1 MGGIFETIS
10 LLCLVALSSLNIGD
24 PAPSLE
30 GTQWL
35 KGKAPDFKKQV
46 TIVEFWRTTCG
57 NCKAQIPHLTS
68 LQRMYGDRLSV
79 ITVSR
84 DSVEKLEEYIKANG
98 DQMDFTVG
106 SITKEI
112 GNPYMSD
119 VPGVPYAF
127 LIDRDGRIVWKG
139 HPSEIDDI
147 LAKTI
152 KGNIDIEQLKKIDRL
167 EVSLNEALETNEP
180 DAIAPIN
187 SNLLAV
193 DPSNELGLEIGIRLA
208 IYNEQPGMIKEIFD
222 NVQVTGL
229 SGSKAN
235 TFAKM
240 LVTQS
245 ELEYRYP
252 EAAFRFSVHA
262 LKQDPDN
269 DGYMDVFARVI
280 YCLGDLDNAIM
291 WEKKAV
297 SLDPENISYK
307 RNLDYYLSLKAI
319 RAKNEYK
326 VNTQLRESKRVE

>member
-1 MGGIFETIS
+1 
-10 LLCLVALSSLNIGD
+10 
-24 PAPSLE
+24 
-30 GTQWL
+30 
-35 KGKAPDFKKQV
+35 
-46 TIVEFWRTTCG
+46 
-57 NCKAQIPHLTS
+57 
-68 LQRMYGDRLSV
+68 MYGDRLSV

-193 DPSNELGLEIGIRLA
+193 DPSNELGWRFGIRLA

-229 SGSKAN
+229 SGPPSKHLRQDACHS
-235 TFAKM
+235 KRI
-240 LVTQS
+240 
-245 ELEYRYP
+245 EYRYP

-280 YCLGDLDNAIM
+280 YCLGT
-291 WEKKAV
+291 WTT
-297 SLDPENISYK
+297 
-307 RNLDYYLSLKAI
+307 R
-319 RAKNEYK
+319 
-326 VNTQLRESKRVE
+326 